1 MGGRERRVVCV
12 NDIVLGILAVLIGG
26 LFCARGFVAM
36 RIAIPMWG
44 AFIGFLVGAGLLSAW
59 TDDGVLG
66 TALGWFVGFGVALL
80 FGAIAY
86 LYYEFAVM
94 LALGS
99 IGFTLGASAVTAI
112 GVTWSWVVVLAGLLL
127 GIALAVFALV
137 VDLPTILLVT
147 LTALGGAGGIVF
159 GLLLLTGSL
168 DSDELSTTKTTDVID
183 LDWWWFAIYAALVI
197 SGVIAQART
206 AARLDETWRES
217 WQRGLSTPD
226 S

>member
-1 MGGRERRVVCV
+1 MQTPQDQNPVLTFEGKRYEIEWQPGTPPPVV
-12 NDIVLGILAVLIGG
+12 GS
-26 LFCARGFVAM
+26 
-36 RIAIPMWG
+36 
-44 AFIGFLVGAGLLSAW
+44 AGDLQA
-59 TDDGVLG
+59 
-66 TALGWFVGFGVALL
+66 
-80 FGAIAY
+80 
-86 LYYEFAVM
+86 
-94 LALGS
+94 
-99 IGFTLGASAVTAI
+99 
-112 GVTWSWVVVLAGLLL
+112 
-127 GIALAVFALV
+127 ALV

-226 S
+226 T